1 MLLSSEEIEFLK
13 NCERQQ
19 SIAEKKSINDMTQNL
34 TIMEESARLDAKIE
48 KRRLQLL
55 KDKSCLGLS
64 DKELLILAA
73 KASGLKI
80 CKSPYVKSW
89 CGNDGFDING
99 NLVLDWHAHN
109 WHQHNAW
116 NPLRN
121 SSDAFLLAAKLKL
134 NVEFEDTALETS
146 RRIVIAAAQIEIA
159 KKEKLKGINM
169 ITDEELEHLRALI
182 SEISYRK
189 HLVKISTNEA
199 WNKNERILIEKWTEG
214 LCDKLLLLGLMIKH
228 RRCEI
233 KEDKNND

>member
-1 MLLSSEEIEFLK
+1 MLLSSEEIEFMK
-13 NCERQQ
+13 NCEKQQ
-19 SIAEKKSINDMTQNL
+19 SIAAQKSFNDMAKNL

-73 KASGLKI
+73 KAAGLKTE
-80 CKSPYVKSW
+80 KSPYSKSVY
-89 CGNDGFDING
+89 GKDGFDING
-99 NLVLDWHAHN
+99 NLILDWH
-109 WHQHNAW
+109 QHKTW

-121 SSDAFLLAAKLKL
+121 SSDAFLLAAKLKI
-134 NVEFEDTALETS
+134 NVEFEDTVWETS

-159 KKEKLKGINM
+159 KKEKLNRHDV

-189 HLVKISTNEA
+189 HLVKLSTNEPWKKA
-199 WNKNERILIEKWTEG
+199 EITLIEKWTDG

-228 RRCEI
+228 RRREI
-233 KEDKNND
+233 KEDENND